1 VIIVAH
7 DLSPA
12 DTTELNI
19 TRVMG
24 FITDAGGRTSHTAIM
39 AQALEIPAVVGLEQA
54 TKQIREGDLLIVDG
68 NSGQVIFS
76 PDEDDIIAY
85 QEKQLRHEQYKSF
98 IARTSHLPAVT
109 LDGQRV
115 YVMANIEFLE
125 EVAAAK
131 DYGADGIGLYRTE
144 FLYLRSKG
152 IPSEDDLF
160 EDYREVAEIIAP
172 MPVTIRTFDLGG
184 DKFMADLKTARE
196 MNPAL
201 GLRAIRFCLKETKIF
216 KSQLRAILRAST
228 LGNVRL
234 MFPMISG
241 VQEVLDAKAILHEV
255 MAEMEK
261 EGIPF
266 DHQIKTGIMIEVPSA
281 VAMAE
286 ALAEQVDFFS
296 VGTNDLIQYS
306 LAIDRANELVAGMY
320 QPFHPA
326 ILRMIRQVV
335 SAAKGAGI
343 EVSLCGEMAGDPL
356 CTAALLALGINQLSM
371 NARVI
376 PLIKK
381 IARTISSE
389 DARDDLEKVMTLKT
403 ATEVRK
409 HLLRTMSELL
419 PELGEEGIL
428 DLSGGAR

>member
-1 VIIVAH
+1 
-7 DLSPA
+7 
-12 DTTELNI
+12 
-19 TRVMG
+19 
-24 FITDAGGRTSHTAIM
+24 
-39 AQALEIPAVVGLEQA
+39 
-54 TKQIREGDLLIVDG
+54 
-68 NSGQVIFS
+68 
-76 PDEDDIIAY
+76 
-85 QEKQLRHEQYKSF
+85 
-98 IARTSHLPAVT
+98 
-109 LDGQRV
+109 
-115 YVMANIEFLE
+115 
-125 EVAAAK
+125 
-131 DYGADGIGLYRTE
+131 
-144 FLYLRSKG
+144 
-152 IPSEDDLF
+152 
-160 EDYREVAEIIAP
+160 
-172 MPVTIRTFDLGG
+172 
-184 DKFMADLKTARE
+184 
-196 MNPAL
+196 
-201 GLRAIRFCLKETKIF
+201 
-216 KSQLRAILRAST
+216 
-228 LGNVRL
+228 
-234 MFPMISG
+234 
-241 VQEVLDAKAILHEV
+241 